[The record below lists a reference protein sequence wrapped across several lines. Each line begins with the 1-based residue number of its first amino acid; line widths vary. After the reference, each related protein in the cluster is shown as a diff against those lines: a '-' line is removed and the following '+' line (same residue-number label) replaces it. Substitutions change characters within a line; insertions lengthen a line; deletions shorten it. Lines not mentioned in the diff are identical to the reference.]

1 MNKTYK
7 IIKPIM
13 LVIIVL
19 LAIIGALSLYNAAY
33 KQLMSTEYAFLFDY
47 STHEVIED
55 NMSPDFERGD
65 LAIIKRDYIYN
76 EGDTIIYNYKGS
88 YRMGTITEHTAG
100 KYVVSDKLNT
110 TDPEYEITDALV
122 MAKTV
127 SKIKNFAGIYNV
139 VTSTYM
145 MIGIII
151 FIGAYFFLTMN
162 EKPKTYI

>member
-47 STHEVIED
+47 STHEVIEE
-55 NMSPDFERGD
+55 NMSPDFDRGD
-65 LAIIKRDYIYN
+65 LAIIKRDYIY
-76 EGDTIIYNYKGS
+76 
-88 YRMGTITEHTAG
+88 TAG

-122 MAKTV
+122 LGKTV
-127 SKIKNFAGIYNV
+127 SKIKNFAGVYNV
-139 VTSTYM
+139 ITSTYM

>member
-47 STHEVIED
+47 STHEVIEE
-55 NMSPDFERGD
+55 NMSPDFDRGD
-65 LAIIKRDYIYN
+65 LAIIKRDYIYS
-76 EGDTIIYNYKGS
+76 EGDTIIYNYKDS

-122 MAKTV
+122 IGKTV
-127 SKIKNFAGIYNV
+127 SKIKNFAGVYNV
-139 VTSTYM
+139 ITSTYM